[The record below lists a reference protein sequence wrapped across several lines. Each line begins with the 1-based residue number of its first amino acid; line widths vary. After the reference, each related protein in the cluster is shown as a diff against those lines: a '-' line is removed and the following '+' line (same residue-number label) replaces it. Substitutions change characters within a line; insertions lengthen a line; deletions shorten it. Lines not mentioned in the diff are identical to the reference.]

1 MSRQLSKKTLQKVC
15 WRNMFPFQW
24 SWNYETMQGSGYGWV
39 VWPAMKELYGDDPE
53 KMKEML
59 RAESGYFNTTP
70 AMSHL
75 IVGADLALQEE
86 LGTESKDMVM
96 AMKSGLMGPFAGV
109 GDTIFLAIY
118 RAVFFSIASYFALD
132 GVPFGLLIPIITGL
146 FIIFTRYKFTFLG
159 YSQGKKLASE
169 FADRIAPITECAS
182 ILGLTVVGGLVA
194 SVVTYSLDLEFV
206 VGEATLSVQSYLDT
220 MMPKL
225 IPLVIVLFSYW
236 LLGKKKINSTKLI
249 FVLLALGMVLG
260 NLSRIFG
267 V

>member
-146 FIIFTRYKFTFLG
+146 FIIFTRYKFTFMG

-169 FADRIAPITECAS
+169 FADRMRFYSGLDGSWRPGGFGSYVLTGSGICGRGGNSFCTELPGHDDA
-182 ILGLTVVGGLVA
+182 
-194 SVVTYSLDLEFV
+194 
-206 VGEATLSVQSYLDT
+206 EAD
-220 MMPKL
+220 
-225 IPLVIVLFSYW
+225 
-236 LLGKKKINSTKLI
+236 STGNCP
-249 FVLLALGMVLG
+249 VLLLAAGQKE
-260 NLSRIFG
+260 NEFY
-267 V
+267 

>member
-109 GDTIFLAIY
+109 GDKIFLAIY
-118 RAVFFSIASYFALD
+118 RAVFFSIASYFALED
-132 GVPFGLLIPIITGL
+132 VYKRQRRMSPNQSLEQQASLRALSRACPSPQLL
-146 FIIFTRYKFTFLG
+146 
-159 YSQGKKLASE
+159 
-169 FADRIAPITECAS
+169 S
-182 ILGLTVVGGLVA
+182 IMRR
-194 SVVTYSLDLEFV
+194 
-206 VGEATLSVQSYLDT
+206 QSCLQT
-220 MMPKL
+220 SSPTTQISWSSAIR
-225 IPLVIVLFSYW
+225 IPLCLRQKRRQRIPTLPLTQRRSRAAQEKRRQRPYPSALTW
-236 LLGKKKINSTKLI
+236 A
-249 FVLLALGMVLG
+249 LA
-260 NLSRIFG
+260 
-267 V
+267 